1 MKNFSKY
8 IVRHNASI
16 KFSISVID
24 ANAAQVALIIND
36 DNELAGIVT
45 DGDIRR
51 AILSNYSLDDPVSAI
66 MTKDPVTLL
75 SGATRS
81 DALKVMRESL
91 VHHIPVINDD
101 RNLVDFF
108 VLDDFIK
115 KQSYDNPVVIMAGG
129 KGERLKPLTN
139 DCPKPMLEINGKPI
153 LEIILERA
161 INAGF
166 KNYYISVNYL
176 KHKIKEYFNDGSKWG
191 VSIKYL
197 EESEP
202 LGTCG
207 ALSLLPGDLSD
218 DIIVMNGDVVTNLD
232 YERFLKF
239 HKKGGA
245 PMSICSRNHRVRIPF
260 AVLGLKDNLL
270 NQLAEKPTFEY
281 QVNAGVYV
289 LSPKLLSLIPNAF
302 YNMTDLIES
311 LLADNQEVG
320 VFPIHEDWK
329 DIGNKDDFF
338 SCFEGSY

>member
-1 MKNFSKY
+1 LKNFSKY

-16 KFSISVID
+16 KLSISVID
-24 ANAAQVALIIND
+24 ANAAKVALIIND

-66 MTKDPVTLL
+66 MTKDPLTLL

-115 KQSYDNPVVIMAGG
+115 KRSYDNPVVIMAGG

-139 DCPKPMLEINGKPI
+139 DCPKPMLKINGKPI

-161 INAGF
+161 INSGF

-191 VSIKYL
+191 VSINYL

-245 PMSICSRNHRVRIPF
+245 PMSICSRHHRVRIPF
-260 AVLGLKDNLL
+260 AVLRLKDHLL
-270 NQLAEKPTFEY
+270 NQLVEKPTFEY
-281 QVNAGVYV
+281 QVNAGVYA
-289 LSPKLLSLIPNAF
+289 LSPKLLPLIPNDF
-302 YNMTDLIES
+302 YNMTDLVES
-311 LLADNQEVG
+311 LLADNKEVG
-320 VFPIHEDWK
+320 VFPIHEDWT

-338 SCFEGSY
+338 SCIEGN